1 MNWKLM
7 FVGITFLVIGS
18 LMVYNIRGR
27 KPASEKTSWNGQLM
41 PQYIQF
47 WIWAVISI
55 VVGIVFI
62 FESLANKS

>member
-7 FVGITFLVIGS
+7 FAGITFLAIGS
-18 LMVYNIRGR
+18 LMVYDIRKR
-27 KPASEKTSWNGQLM
+27 KPASEKTNWKGQLM

-47 WIWAVISI
+47 WICAVMII

-62 FESLANKS
+62 FESLANKP